1 MEEDKSYHGHRKRLR
16 QRFERAGLDAFHDYE
31 AVELLLTLAIPRQ
44 DVKEQAKE
52 AIKRFGSFRN
62 VLDAPIEELRQIPN
76 MGEVAPIAIK
86 FIKEAA
92 NKYLQPQARDDLLLS
107 QSKPGLKKPEPDTV
121 SLDRPDLLLSYCRA
135 ELGAEPDEVFKV
147 IYLDSR
153 LRVIDR
159 EALTRGTIDRATI
172 YQRQVM
178 ANALRKGASSLV
190 FIHNHPGGD
199 VTPSDHDK
207 TLTRALVLAAKTL
220 DIAVLDHIIVSKDET
235 FSFRKEGLL

>member
-1 MEEDKSYHGHRKRLR
+1 MEEGKSYYGHRKRLR
-16 QRFERAGLDAFHDYE
+16 QRFEKAGLDAFHDYE
-31 AVELLLTLAIPRQ
+31 AVELLLTLAIPRR

-52 AIKRFGSFRN
+52 AIKRFGSFRG

-76 MGEVAPIAIK
+76 MGQVAPIAIR

-92 NKYLQPQARDDLLLS
+92 NRYLQPQAQEDLSLK
-107 QSKPGLKKPEPDTV
+107 QSKPDTI
-121 SLDRPDLLLSYCRA
+121 SLTKPDLLLSYCRA
-135 ELGAEPDEVFKV
+135 ELGTEPNEVFKV

-159 EALTRGTIDRATI
+159 EVIVRGTIDRATI
-172 YQRQVM
+172 YPRQVM
-178 ANALRKGASSLV
+178 ATALRKGASSLV
-190 FIHNHPGGD
+190 FIHNHPNGD
-199 VTPSDHDK
+199 VNPSDHDK
-207 TLTRALVLAAKTL
+207 TLTRAIVLAAKTL

>member
-1 MEEDKSYHGHRKRLR
+1 MEEEKTYYGHRKRLR

-31 AVELLLTLAIPRQ
+31 AVELLLTLAIPRR

-52 AIKRFGSFRN
+52 AIKRFGSFRG
-62 VLDAPIEELRQIPN
+62 VLDAPIEELRQIPQI
-76 MGEVAPIAIK
+76 GEVAPIAIR

-92 NKYLQPQARDDLLLS
+92 SRYLQPQAQDDLSLA
-107 QSKPGLKKPEPDTV
+107 QSKPGFRKPKPDTI
-121 SLDRPDLLLSYCRA
+121 SLDQSDLLLSYCRA

-159 EALTRGTIDRATI
+159 ETIVRGTIDRATI
-172 YQRQVM
+172 YPRQVM

-190 FIHNHPGGD
+190 FIHNHPSED
-199 VTPSDHDK
+199 VSPSDHDK
-207 TLTRALVLAAKTL
+207 TLTRALVLAARTL
-220 DIAVLDHIIVSKDET
+220 DIAVLDHIIVSKDEV